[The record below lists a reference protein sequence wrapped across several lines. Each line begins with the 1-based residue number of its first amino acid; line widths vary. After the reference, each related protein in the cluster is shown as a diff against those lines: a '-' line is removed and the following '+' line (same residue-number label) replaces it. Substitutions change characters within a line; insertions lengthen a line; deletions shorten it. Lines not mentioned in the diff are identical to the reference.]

1 MCRFVNFLKLNHY
14 LSLLNAFPE
23 TTPLNLPRAL
33 CASTTGTDPL
43 LPLLLLP
50 FLARAV
56 DAAGRAF
63 ARAIVPLF
71 PHVDPRAAPNDRQL
85 AAKKSV

>member
-1 MCRFVNFLKLNHY
+1 MH
-14 LSLLNAFPE
+14 FPKPPL
-23 TTPLNLPRAL
+23 PLNLPRAL

-43 LPLLLLP
+43 LLHPPPPPPSSLLP

-71 PHVDPRAAPNDRQL
+71 PRVDPRAAPNDRQL